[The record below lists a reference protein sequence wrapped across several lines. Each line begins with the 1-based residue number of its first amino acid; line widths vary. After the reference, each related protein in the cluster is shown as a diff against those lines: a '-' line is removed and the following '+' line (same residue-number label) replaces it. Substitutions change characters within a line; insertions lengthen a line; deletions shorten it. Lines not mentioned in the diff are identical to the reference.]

1 MFSRIIRI
9 FNNFV
14 IFAAMFHAVAWRI
27 WSAWTEGNEAEM
39 VMAGKSTNFPPVAP
53 CAVRKSGKCAARVTF
68 ARFVT
73 LGGGVPCGVPVP

>member
-1 MFSRIIRI
+1 MFSRIIRT

-27 WSAWTEGNEAEM
+27 WSAGMEGNETEM

-73 LGGGVPCGVPVP
+73 LAAAFRGGVPVP